1 MNESVQR
8 LDFVYQHESV
18 PSISYCKTNKNIQKW
33 GPRIGWRPVT
43 SCFTF
48 VNLVPRALSPS
59 YARCDE
65 GLWPNPY
72 SELASDWLV
81 LTPDIVFLPCF
92 LWYPVM
98 DLARAPRRTARQKGS
113 GYENGTFVNLV
124 PRACDPW
131 EGNEGSGIIRIRHTE
146 NCMSTELRMRWQKQN
161 KLFEIFYCFVYK
173 MMIFS
178 GFWWKC

>member
-1 MNESVQR
+1 MKR
-8 LDFVYQHESV
+8 LGLGDLGAGRR
-18 PSISYCKTNKNIQKW
+18 KD
-33 GPRIGWRPVT
+33 T
-43 SCFTF
+43 S
-48 VNLVPRALSPS
+48 
-59 YARCDE
+59 
-65 GLWPNPY
+65 
-72 SELASDWLV
+72 
-81 LTPDIVFLPCF
+81 LTQ
-92 LWYPVM
+92 
-98 DLARAPRRTARQKGS
+98 A
-113 GYENGTFVNLV
+113 NLV